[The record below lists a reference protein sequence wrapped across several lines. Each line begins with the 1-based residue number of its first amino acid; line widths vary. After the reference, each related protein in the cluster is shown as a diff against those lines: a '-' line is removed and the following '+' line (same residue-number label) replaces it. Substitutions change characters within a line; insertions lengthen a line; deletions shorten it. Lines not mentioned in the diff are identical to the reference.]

1 MVSARADF
9 GLGIVRRPAAASGLV
24 SRGQAVEGE
33 SFGLGPGLTIANR
46 PIRRR
51 VALVGKLSRAE
62 CRMHAGRLQAARRDR
77 LMAGTSQ
84 SGAQVGRRKPVIQ
97 GGPAEKI
104 LSGSPRAGYGRDFQF
119 TDVPVS

>member
-1 MVSARADF
+1 MVGARADF

-24 SRGQAVEGE
+24 SRGQVVEGE

-62 CRMHAGRLQAARRDR
+62 CRM
-77 LMAGTSQ
+77 
-84 SGAQVGRRKPVIQ
+84 
-97 GGPAEKI
+97 
-104 LSGSPRAGYGRDFQF
+104 RAGCKPPDATVCYWPTAVGCERQ
-119 TDVPVS
+119 VSRCGT